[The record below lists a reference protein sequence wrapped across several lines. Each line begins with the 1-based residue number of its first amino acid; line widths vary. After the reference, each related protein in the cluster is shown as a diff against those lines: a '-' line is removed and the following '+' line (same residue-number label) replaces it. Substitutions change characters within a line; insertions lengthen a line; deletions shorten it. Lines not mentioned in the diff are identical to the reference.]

1 MFKPTLSRREILST
15 YLTHTLG
22 WAAFGA
28 FAAYT
33 LLLVTFTYVAR
44 TEGLPYSWLPAGG
57 FTLLSM
63 CVGAF
68 IGGAS
73 GVESGQIACY
83 AKRDAMRAAARR
95 HPASQPPVETFPCAC
110 GAEVPAVNGAYADE
124 NGLYCGQACYDA
136 RVVEPEFSC
145 SYHHECGPEKVDCE
159 QYDPTYVEAFRL
171 DRL

>member
-22 WAAFGA
+22 WALFGA
-28 FAAYT
+28 VATYT
-33 LLLVTFTYVAR
+33 LLLVTFSYVAR

-57 FTLLSM
+57 FTLLCM
-63 CVGAF
+63 GVGAF

-83 AKRDAMRAAARR
+83 AKQDAMRAAARR
-95 HPASQPPVETFPCAC
+95 HPASQPAPVETFPCAC
-110 GAEVPAVNGAYADE
+110 GAEVPAVDGAYADE

-136 RVVEPEFSC
+136 REVT
-145 SYHHECGPEKVDCE
+145 
-159 QYDPTYVEAFRL
+159 DPSYVEAFRL
-171 DRL
+171 DLLP

>member
-22 WAAFGA
+22 WAVFGA

-73 GVESGQIACY
+73 GVEAGQIACY
-83 AKRDAMRAAARR
+83 DKQRALKAAVRR
-95 HPASQPPVETFPCAC
+95 HPVSQAPVE
-110 GAEVPAVNGAYADE
+110 
-124 NGLYCGQACYDA
+124 
-136 RVVEPEFSC
+136 EPEFSC
-145 SYHHECGPEKVDCE
+145 RYHHECSPEKVSCE
-159 QYDPTYVEAFRL
+159 QYDPSYAEAFRL
-171 DRL
+171 DLLP